1 MYKRQITCPTLVL
14 HGTADAAIP
23 MERAREMADG
33 LGGSTA
39 FVKIDGG
46 THACNLTHPGPVNE
60 AILAFLT
67 SLD

>member
-1 MYKRQITCPTLVL
+1 MI

-39 FVKIDGG
+39 FVEVDGG
-46 THACNLTHPGPVNE
+46 THACNLTHPGSVNE
-60 AILAFLT
+60 AIAAFID
-67 SLD
+67 SLG